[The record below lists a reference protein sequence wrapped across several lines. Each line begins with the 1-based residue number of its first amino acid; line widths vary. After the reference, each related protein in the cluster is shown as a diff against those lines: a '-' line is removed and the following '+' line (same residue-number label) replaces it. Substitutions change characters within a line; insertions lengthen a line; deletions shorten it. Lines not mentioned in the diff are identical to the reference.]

1 MKFTKK
7 LKATIITL
15 LALITITPT
24 ISNVEPVTANAKAK
38 TVIAHK
44 KSQFKK
50 GYKYKYNKKKHVYIG
65 HKKRKSNMRTL
76 INIILI
82 YVPADQFTKLNQFL
96 TFTPIHL
103 RLMTLRQIF

>member
-24 ISNVEPVTANAKAK
+24 VSITEPITVNAKAK

-50 GYKYKYNKKKHVYIG
+50 FSK
-65 HKKRKSNMRTL
+65 
-76 INIILI
+76 
-82 YVPADQFTKLNQFL
+82 
-96 TFTPIHL
+96 
-103 RLMTLRQIF
+103 

>member
-1 MKFTKK
+1 MKFSKK

-24 ISNVEPVTANAKAK
+24 ISTVEPVTVDAKAK

-50 GYKYKYNKKKHVYIG
+50 FSK
-65 HKKRKSNMRTL
+65 
-76 INIILI
+76 
-82 YVPADQFTKLNQFL
+82 
-96 TFTPIHL
+96 
-103 RLMTLRQIF
+103 